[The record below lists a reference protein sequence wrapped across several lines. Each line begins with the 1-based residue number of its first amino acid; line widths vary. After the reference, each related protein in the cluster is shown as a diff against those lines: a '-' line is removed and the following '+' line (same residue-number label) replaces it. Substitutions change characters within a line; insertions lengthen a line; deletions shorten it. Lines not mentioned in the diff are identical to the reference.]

1 MTRVFKQIST
11 LSVHLNTFEHRK
23 SRARAAKTKELERVG
38 KERQIAML
46 CCMRLSNEYLKLWL
60 KTGEGDDAEY
70 CCPRI

>member
-23 SRARAAKTKELERVG
+23 SRARAAKNKDLERVG
-38 KERQIAML
+38 KGRQTAML
-46 CCMRLSNEYLKLWL
+46 CCMRLNKEYLKLWL
-60 KTGEGDDAEY
+60 ETGEGDNAEY